1 MAAVTS
7 SSNRHSGCG
16 RGYKIFCMPTGL
28 ECGDWVG
35 KREAET
41 LSHPLSLLPPL
52 PQMSLAGGDPLP
64 TQRYTSLL
72 PGTEDSGAQKVQSRQ
87 TDPQHEPCREGQ
99 PTSSTLLSSSC
110 FWGQRQ
116 PLSFHPPQTCCCLL
130 GDPRS
135 PSSPGEELRAPRAG
149 VEMEHPSHLHGQG
162 TLSSTPYHPLAAPP
176 SPWETQPP
184 LHLQHLSLRFLRSL
198 PLCLQFLLLLLSK
211 PGLQPPTPAIPS
223 PTCQSPG
230 FTSHAYLRVHVE
242 SPSLSP
248 EVPALGGPGAWLPPL
263 MLSITVSHFPPRGKA
278 GNLNSVSPSS
288 YLILFLLMVHN

>member
-28 ECGDWVG
+28 QCGECVG
-35 KREAET
+35 RREVET

-87 TDPQHEPCREGQ
+87 TDPQHEPGREGRR
-99 PTSSTLLSSSC
+99 TSSTLLSFSC

-116 PLSFHPPQTCCCLL
+116 PLSFHPPQTRCCLL

-135 PSSPGEELRAPRAG
+135 PSSPGEELRAHRAG
-149 VEMEHPSHLHGQG
+149 VEMEHPCHLHGQG
-162 TLSSTPYHPLAAPP
+162 TLCSTPYHPLEAPP

-184 LHLQHLSLRFLRSL
+184 LHFQHLSLLFLRSL
-198 PLCLQFLLLLLSK
+198 PLCLQFLLLLLTTAWFTAPHPRHPQPHLPKSWVYK
-211 PGLQPPTPAIPS
+211 PRLLACACRISFP
-223 PTCQSPG
+223 
-230 FTSHAYLRVHVE
+230 
-242 SPSLSP
+242 
-248 EVPALGGPGAWLPPL
+248 VP
-263 MLSITVSHFPPRGKA
+263 
-278 GNLNSVSPSS
+278 
-288 YLILFLLMVHN
+288 